1 MVASNIYQG
10 IGHKILKKRCSF
22 NEKRVYLSK
31 FEKLNLTI
39 KTFLKRSK
47 IIEKPMHEKKLHAS
61 LQNLPD
67 IDL

>member
-10 IGHKILKKRCSF
+10 IGHKILKKRYSF
-22 NEKRVYLSK
+22 NEQRVYLSK

-39 KTFLKRSK
+39 KTFIKRSK
-47 IIEKPMHEKKLHAS
+47 IIEKTMHEKKLHAS

>member
-1 MVASNIYQG
+1 YQG
-10 IGHKILKKRCSF
+10 IGHKILQKACSF
-22 NEKRVYLSK
+22 NEQRVYLSK

-47 IIEKPMHEKKLHAS
+47 FIEKPIHEKKLHTS